1 MYKEC
6 TMIKKAKEALRKLEF
21 GLLELFLGAL
31 MVMGL
36 IGYFAGV
43 PADFDWID
51 HTVSFILFSYLFYKL
66 NITSILFGKTSKS
79 ANFIVILSYFVLF
92 FKDIISYTALDAGRF
107 RVLTFVDG
115 AYMFFSNNLAATE
128 ASTFYLGISGLLIAS
143 AYISKKLEI
152 SHPSLLYALF
162 NKKMKNGIAKF
173 FSVFVLLL
181 GFYYF
186 VYDIVLEWLE
196 FTIDDP
202 VIAAGIV
209 FYIYSIAKHHTK
221 FHSGNFI
228 FRIGDFSTRW
238 YSRFI
243 SLFHYKKTLPL
254 AISGLLILHALADLG
269 VFAYSLIFL
278 KENFYLEFLKN
289 GHVPFLK
296 LFIEDAKNVPSFAVV
311 PLLLVYLLNAM
322 SLVILL
328 LIPVIVWARIFSQK
342 ELHLGRIPLFF
353 IYSSV
358 AAYIMLPAY
367 AIVPLTELSAKSGIT
382 ISGVDILSKPL
393 LESSSILDSFLP
405 TKTAAIIVVSIS
417 SLAFG
422 LAVYL
427 MGSKPK
433 IKKELYAISII
444 GGLAFYAVYIFYFFS
459 SLLEFYGTAL
469 QTILTPH
476 FLVAIVSM
484 VLLALSIIF
493 YIAGFFMFIYEVVM
507 EYHRK
512 KWSEPIDNE
521 LYAAIKGIERK
532 MRVKKAQFIGNVLK
546 YVLMAFVS
554 AAILIAGYSMV
565 SLVKERACKTEIS
578 KFEISLKG
586 IDKSVRFGVRE
597 LQSYEAPCKADK
609 IYFFGSGS
617 GINPE
622 YFSDIPIIRDALE
635 SGSSK
640 NVFIVKDSEVRS
652 SFHAGRLEMIYPY
665 HICFVPKFDR
675 ISFFTEGAGDS
686 VKVAAA
692 CSQPECT
699 FIPIDISQED
709 ARSIVKEAVEFGCEK
724 CPKELAGEIE
734 KMRLT
739 RDNVEMFRKFSFCDG
754 ITDVEIFIRP
764 KEGAEVKDFRF
775 LEYIPKTCIEDLNSY
790 LAENIKGDVT
800 IRGDPLI
807 MWHFDD
813 IGEGKKFSYRLNA
826 SLSEDC
832 KQAIKGLGVAQ
843 FVEEQKGR
851 YDAANTPPKISGLP
865 DRSLTGARLHKNVIE
880 NLWKYAED
888 AETSPKNLVYSIT
901 VQTKPELADCRIEG
915 NKRIDCEVKQNTQG
929 TSRIT
934 VEADDLEFSGTASF
948 SVEVTESCKKKAKK
962 SCIGNGIAWIDSC
975 GEQEEKIEV
984 CEDDE
989 ICEDG
994 ECEEV
999 CTENLKRECKG
1010 DRIYW
1015 TRCGKRGD
1023 LIENCKL
1030 NPFEKKC
1037 RKGVC
1042 CFFC

>member
-1 MYKEC
+1 
-6 TMIKKAKEALRKLEF
+6 MIAKAKDVLRRLEF
-21 GLLELFLGAL
+21 GLFEVFVGFF
-31 MVMGL
+31 MVIGL
-36 IGYFAGV
+36 VGYFGTL
-43 PADFDWID
+43 PADLDWID
-51 HTVSFILFSYLFYKL
+51 HTVAFLMFSYFFYIL
-66 NITSILFGKTSKS
+66 NITSILFGKTARI
-79 ANFIVILSYFVLF
+79 ANIFLVASYLSLF
-92 FKDIISYTALDAGRF
+92 FKDIISYTAANASKF
-107 RVLTFVDG
+107 NVMKFVDG
-115 AYMFFSNNLAATE
+115 FYLFFQNNLELTTII
-128 ASTFYLGISGLLIAS
+128 TFYIGIAGIFVVSLYLT
-143 AYISKKLEI
+143 KKIEI
-152 SHPSLLYALF
+152 SRPSFLYAVHKDLF
-162 NKKMKNGIAKF
+162 NNKLAKF
-173 FSVFVLLL
+173 GAIFSALLA
-181 GFYYF
+181 FYYLI
-186 VYDIVLEWLE
+186 YNPILEWLE
-196 FTIDDP
+196 FVLDDP
-202 VIAAGIV
+202 IVLMGIIFFVIKVAGHRHKLHE
-209 FYIYSIAKHHTK
+209 KH
-221 FHSGNFI
+221 FI
-228 FRIGDFSTRW
+228 SKIGDLVWGW
-238 YSRFI
+238 YRRFI

-278 KENFYLEFLKN
+278 RENFYLEFLKN
-289 GHVPFLK
+289 EHAPFLK

-322 SLVILL
+322 SLIILL
-328 LIPVIVWARIFSQK
+328 LIPVIVWTRIFSQK

-393 LESSSILDSFLP
+393 LESISILDNFLP
-405 TKTAAIIVVSIS
+405 SKTAAIVVVSLS

-444 GGLAFYAVYIFYFFS
+444 GGLTFYAVYIFYFFS
-459 SLLEFYGTAL
+459 SLLEFYSTAL

-476 FLVAIVSM
+476 FLVALVSM

-493 YIAGFFMFIYEVVM
+493 YIVGFFMFIYEVVM

-554 AAILIAGYSMV
+554 VAILIAGYSMV
-565 SLVKERACKTEIS
+565 NLVKDRACKTEIS

-640 NVFIVKDSEVRS
+640 NVFIVKDSEVKS

-699 FIPIDISQED
+699 FIPIDINQED
-709 ARSIVKEAVEFGCEK
+709 ARSIVKEAVEFGCER
-724 CPKELAGEIE
+724 CPRELAGEIE

-775 LEYIPKTCIEDLNSY
+775 LEYIPKTCIGDLNSY

-813 IGEGKKFSYRLNA
+813 IGEGKKFSYKLNA

-865 DRSLTGARLHKNVIE
+865 DRSLTGARLHRNVIE

-888 AETSPKNLVYSIT
+888 AETNPKNLVYSIT
-901 VQTKPELADCRIEG
+901 VQTKPELADCRIKD
-915 NKRIDCEVKQNTQG
+915 NKRIDCEVKQNAQE
-929 TSRIT
+929 TSRVT
-934 VEADDLEFSGTASF
+934 VQADDLEFSSTASF
-948 SVEVTESCKKKAKK
+948 NVEVAPSCKKKAKK
-962 SCIGNGIAWIDSC
+962 SCIGNEIAWTDSC

-999 CTENLKRECKG
+999 CTENAKKECHG
-1010 DRIYW
+1010 DRIYL

-1023 LIENCKL
+1023 LYQNCKL

-1037 RKGVC
+1037 RKGKC